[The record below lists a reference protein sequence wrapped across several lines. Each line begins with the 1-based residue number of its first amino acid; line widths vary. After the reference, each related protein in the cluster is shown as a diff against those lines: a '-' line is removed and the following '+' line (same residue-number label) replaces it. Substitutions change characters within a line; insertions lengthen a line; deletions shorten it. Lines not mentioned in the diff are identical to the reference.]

1 MVYVKKILVF
11 RTRKSYIVQLIK
23 LFICS
28 VTPKSAGEK
37 TLFLLIGMGLD
48 L

>member
-11 RTRKSYIVQLIK
+11 LTRKSYIVQLIK
-23 LFICS
+23 LIICS
-28 VTPKSAGEK
+28 VTPMSAGGK
-37 TLFLLIGMGLD
+37 TLFLLIGMALD